1 MINFFIWNNDNIIS
15 LYLFFDVF
23 LQMFS
28 ILLKVFEHSIW
39 TILQNRNHIRT
50 YIILDH
56 VGPDVLSSCGL
67 MSL

>member
-1 MINFFIWNNDNIIS
+1 MNNFFIWNNDNIIS

-50 YIILDH
+50 YIILDP